1 MPDDQVIPVGRGA
14 DPEKLDARRKVPSSA
29 RPHVFKPLITP
40 NGLTLDEMAFA
51 VEYVR
56 TGNRTKAVLAVW
68 PEVKAPGAKANSL
81 MKKPAV
87 AEYLQRRRLEKLQ
100 AAELN
105 VDYVL
110 SRFKRLADSNIK
122 DVYNAD
128 GTLKPPNE
136 LHDDVAAAIASIE
149 IEITRINR
157 TLGDGTT
164 TEDVEIKTMKIRR
177 WDPLKAL
184 EALAKWLKMFDENS
198 APAQAPAAP
207 TPITTVDP
215 VQAAREY
222 QKLIAG

>member
-1 MPDDQVIPVGRGA
+1 MPDDQVTPVGRGA
-14 DPEKLDARRKVPSSA
+14 DPEKLDARRKVPQSA
-29 RPHVFKPLITP
+29 RPHVFKPLLTP

-56 TGNRTKAVLAVW
+56 TGNGSKAVLAVW
-68 PEVKAPGAKANSL
+68 PESKAPAAKAHAL
-81 MKKPAV
+81 IKKPAV
-87 AEYLQRRRLEKLQ
+87 AAYLQRRRLEKLQ

-122 DVYNAD
+122 DLYRED
-128 GTLKPPNE
+128 GTLKSPNE
-136 LHDDVAAAIASIE
+136 LHEDVAAAIASIE
-149 IEITRINR
+149 VEITRINR

-184 EALAKWLKMFDENS
+184 EALAKWLKMFDENAAPPS
-198 APAQAPAAP
+198 APPALAA
-207 TPITTVDP
+207 ITTTDQVA
-215 VQAAREY
+215 AAREY